1 MAIYITRANDMLDAI
16 CFTYYGE
23 SRNYT
28 EAVREANPALSAFGP
43 LLPAGVSIDLPNLDE
58 LNIQPDT
65 IRLWD

>member
-16 CFTYYGE
+16 CFKYYDE
-23 SRNYT
+23 SRDYT

-43 LLPAGVSIDLPNLDE
+43 LLPAGVSIDLPD
-58 LNIQPDT
+58 LNALKIQPDT